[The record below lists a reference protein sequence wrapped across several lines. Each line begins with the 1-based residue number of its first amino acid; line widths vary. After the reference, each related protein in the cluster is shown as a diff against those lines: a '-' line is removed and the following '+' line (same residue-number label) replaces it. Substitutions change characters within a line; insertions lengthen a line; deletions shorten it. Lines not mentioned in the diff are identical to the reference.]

1 LTNRSSSAA
10 IDGRALVKNGKGEY
24 DRGEIT
30 LIHGSGGGITF
41 GVDNPDAIE
50 NAERSCANT
59 ELVAPVRSE
68 YWDDNHACHHIW
80 LCRKCNACFES
91 LVSFPTETEPTKDIL
106 TADPTLLPPL
116 LVA

>member
-1 LTNRSSSAA
+1 MHC
-10 IDGRALVKNGKGEY
+10 VQ
-24 DRGEIT
+24 
-30 LIHGSGGGITF
+30 
-41 GVDNPDAIE
+41 
-50 NAERSCANT
+50 CNT

-68 YWDDNHACHHIW
+68 YWDDKHACHHIW

-91 LVSFPTETEPTKDIL
+91 LVSFPIL